1 MWEDIFSPIKNATNV
16 NGKKSSSFHYQN
28 HKGGFTKLEDFA
40 GRYVFIDVWATWCG
54 PCLKQFPF
62 LEKLE
67 QTYKNKNV
75 VFISISID
83 SPEDA
88 EKWNT
93 FVAAKNLSGVQ
104 LMADKAHQSEFI
116 LNYGI
121 VSIPRFIIISP
132 NGIIVDANAKMPSDP
147 ALIEQLDGLLK

>member
-1 MWEDIFSPIKNATNV
+1 MSTARNHPRFTIKTTKADSPNLKTLQADTFLSMF
-16 NGKKSSSFHYQN
+16 GQL
-28 HKGGFTKLEDFA
+28 GG
-40 GRYVFIDVWATWCG
+40 G

-67 QTYKNKNV
+67 QTYKDKNI
-75 VFISISID
+75 VFVSISID